1 MPLRHIYM
9 IANFPGLVHIY
20 RHHNKKWWIKQEL
33 WTQNS
38 PIREMKNTSFDWN
51 YIDIY
56 NNQLIY
62 RMNTSKLENTMKNMK
77 SV

>member
-1 MPLRHIYM
+1 
-9 IANFPGLVHIY
+9 
-20 RHHNKKWWIKQEL
+20 
-33 WTQNS
+33 
-38 PIREMKNTSFDWN
+38 MKNTSFDWN

-62 RMNTSKLENTMKNMK
+62 RMNTSKLENTMKNIK